1 MPNLSEV
8 LERARKHVA
17 GGWREPMSTTSAG
30 IICSSADEGIANY
43 CVSDALEAAAAGD
56 FGLHIDAELAVA
68 KQLQLAGEQRSLQ
81 TWLEHGKTMHGD
93 VLSLFSR
100 AIAHARAEESR

>member
-17 GGWREPMSTTSAG
+17 GGWHEPMSTTSSG
-30 IICSSADEGIANY
+30 TICSASDEGIANY
-43 CVSDALEAAAAGD
+43 CVSDALEAAAGGD
-56 FGLHIDAELAVA
+56 FGLHLEGELAIG
-68 KQLQLAGEQRSLQ
+68 KQLQLSGERRSLQ
-81 TWLEHGKTMHGD
+81 TWLEDEKRLHGD
-93 VLSLFSR
+93 VLALFSR